1 MANGPHRMHKGRKL
15 TPMKYLDALFNT
27 ASAKK
32 RTLDKDALV
41 RLLNT
46 TPEAVQKFEQQYA
59 YHILDQTPIQK
70 MDRSNTPDM
79 DQPNTLGPI
88 IEGIVCDLVDQ
99 TKITTIK
106 DRQIQ
111 IKIPETRKEVRITPE
126 QVNTLPEVWR
136 PQLCGNAY
144 VADTNGESWPTVL
157 WMYQKFLETNDIMFY
172 HRFRQGLDLLN
183 LDSILYEILGIN
195 PNSMEHW
202 LPQAAQAAWD
212 SETFAIPNTTFI
224 KVPLPILQMSRLQ
237 YETLTTSTLNIIDR
251 FAEKVFAL
259 DDNKAYFVKTG
270 IFSSKYDVRNAHIP
284 AGPEVHEL
292 GEYLVCISNQATQ
305 MASPLL
311 TPVQYGAATSRTWAV
326 RDWIPDTQN
335 NPTIY
340 RGLPLRTEY
349 RCFVDF
355 DTKELLAI
363 VPYWEPELMKSRF
376 GKLADED
383 NLDMLHD
390 YAIYGAHEKTLMNR
404 YWESKDIVA
413 DKITTF
419 LNHVENLTGQWSI
432 DIMQDDQF
440 YLIDM
445 ATADTSALSHFVPK
459 GRLKKRY
466 IDWRP
471 QLN

>member
-1 MANGPHRMHKGRKL
+1 
-15 TPMKYLDALFNT
+15 MKYLDALFNT

-70 MDRSNTPDM
+70 MERSDTPDM
-79 DQPNTLGPI
+79 DQPKGLGPI

-99 TKITTIK
+99 TEITTIK
-106 DRQIQ
+106 DQQIQ
-111 IKIPETRKEVRITPE
+111 IKVPESEKEIRITPK
-126 QVNTLPEVWR
+126 QVDAIPKPWR

-144 VADTNGESWPTVL
+144 VRDAGDSWSAVL
-157 WMYQKFLETNDIMFY
+157 WMYQKFLETNNIMFY
-172 HRFRQGLDLLN
+172 HHFRQGLDLLD
-183 LDSILYEILGIN
+183 LDPILYEILGIN

-224 KVPLPILQMSRLQ
+224 NVPLPILQMSRLQ
-237 YETLTTSTLNIIDR
+237 YETLTASTLNIIDR
-251 FAEKVFAL
+251 FAETVFAL
-259 DDNKAYFVKTG
+259 DDRNEYFVKTG

-292 GEYLVCISNQATQ
+292 GQYLVCISNQATQ

-471 QLN
+471 KLN